1 MAKHF
6 TITLAQFLPLFLPFL
21 GSHCL
26 EPYPP
31 PNGTG
36 LIVSGWDG
44 NLIEFED
51 KVIYICDR
59 GRKFQDDFDQINVEA
74 TCKPEYTWDL
84 PVWGQCIESNY
95 QLFTY
100 RKVASRSTSL
110 LVARLDK

>member
-1 MAKHF
+1 M
-6 TITLAQFLPLFLPFL
+6 
-21 GSHCL
+21 
-26 EPYPP
+26 
-31 PNGTG
+31 
-36 LIVSGWDG
+36 SGWDG

-100 RKVASRSTSL
+100 RKVASRNTSL
-110 LVARLDK
+110 LVARLGSSNPKKFKN

>member
-6 TITLAQFLPLFLPFL
+6 TITLAQFFPFFAIFPILQFLPFL

-84 PVWGQCIESNY
+84 PVWGQCIESND

-100 RKVASRSTSL
+100 L
-110 LVARLDK
+110 LS